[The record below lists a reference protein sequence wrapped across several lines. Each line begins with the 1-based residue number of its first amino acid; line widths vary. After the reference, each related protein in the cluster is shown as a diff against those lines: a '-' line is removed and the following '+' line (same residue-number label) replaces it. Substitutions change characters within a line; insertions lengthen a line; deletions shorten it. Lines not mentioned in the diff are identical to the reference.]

1 MRLHY
6 AGKYSGNPD
15 DLPHREHEPGAVKF
29 KEVSDVKALGN
40 LIAMRSVIII
50 IVLVIVAWIRA
61 KDLFFPY
68 SAIFIYLLTVIPH
81 ELLHAIC
88 FKEDVYLYQDLSHGM
103 LFVTGTE
110 RMSKAHFIF
119 KCLLP
124 SIIIGFIPY
133 IIFLINPKYQILGI
147 LGALGIGTA
156 AGDFYNAGNALRQ
169 IPKGGWAYADKEST
183 YWYIPGKEQAETA
196 ASE

>member
-29 KEVSDVKALGN
+29 KEASDYKTFGKM
-40 LIAMRSVIII
+40 IAKRSVILV

-61 KDLFFPY
+61 KDVFFPY
-68 SAIFIYLLTVIPH
+68 SAVFIYLLTVVPH

-88 FKEDVYLYQDLSHGM
+88 YKEDVYLYHNFENGM
-103 LFVTGTE
+103 LFVIGTE
-110 RMSKAHFIF
+110 STSKARFIF
-119 KCLLP
+119 RSLLP
-124 SIIIGFIPY
+124 SIVLGFIPY
-133 IIFLINPKYQILGI
+133 IVFLVNPEYKILGI

-156 AGDFYNAGNALRQ
+156 AGDFYNAGNSLRQ
-169 IPKGGWAYADKEST
+169 IPKGGWAYLCKENT
-183 YWYIPGKEQAETA
+183 YWFIPGKREAETA
-196 ASE
+196 NPE